1 MAEIR
6 KSPLTNK
13 IGGGY
18 RNELRLDY
26 GDVYEIRNSPLT
38 NNIGGGYRQ
47 EIRLISKGTPYP
59 SDDKIV
65 YVGSTPEQRAYFA
78 STKHG
83 IKIAF
88 YIIGIIL
95 AIVAFG
101 ALWLGM
107 IPLLSWLARTIM

>member
-6 KSPLTNK
+6 NSPLTNN

-18 RNELRLDY
+18 RKELRLDN

-59 SDDKIV
+59 SDDK
-65 YVGSTPEQRAYFA
+65 STDIHWVCSPPYSSSA
-78 STKHG
+78 
-83 IKIAF
+83 
-88 YIIGIIL
+88 
-95 AIVAFG
+95 
-101 ALWLGM
+101 
-107 IPLLSWLARTIM
+107 